1 MAPWQPSSLNLRK
14 GTLHRLDWKLTARN
28 LGPLVWLIIATCSAS
43 TSVSAAP
50 STGNVDGSRIE
61 NPTAEPDQWLLSG
74 RDWRGTYHSPLAQ
87 INDKNARSLGFAW
100 QHALATTRGLEATAI
115 IVDGWMFLTSSFGR
129 VYALDAATGRQIW
142 GYDPHSDGQWAR
154 YACCDAVNRGLAVWL
169 GRVRP
174 LPLTAGCMRSM
185 PRRAN

>member
-1 MAPWQPSSLNLRK
+1 MNLRK
-14 GTLHRLDWKLTARN
+14 GTLRSLDWKLTARN

-100 QHALATTRGLEATAI
+100 QHALATTRDSRL
-115 IVDGWMFLTSSFGR
+115 
-129 VYALDAATGRQIW
+129 
-142 GYDPHSDGQWAR
+142 
-154 YACCDAVNRGLAVWL
+154 
-169 GRVRP
+169 RP
-174 LPLTAGCMRSM
+174 
-185 PRRAN
+185 